1 MFVNN
6 PRSFTDKNILENSY
20 YHSGSTELLLLIKS
34 FCWKEAI
41 VYSQSWTCG
50 KYFTK
55 YVVIVVGILQ
65 NISIIVLPSQN
76 LKCKVFNNFASG
88 CNFFLCLKL
97 WEAPTQ
103 FFSTNSQSGKLHF
116 QNLIFP
122 SLIAPFSLLYLEL
135 DWKAALSA
143 ELSCQKYFLGHAVEG
158 QLNTLSICTWF
169 FKISIS
175 QNWFLKLIF
184 CLFQT
189 FCRLH
194 RQ

>member
-1 MFVNN
+1 M
-6 PRSFTDKNILENSY
+6 
-20 YHSGSTELLLLIKS
+20 
-34 FCWKEAI
+34 
-41 VYSQSWTCG
+41 YSQSWTCG
-50 KYFTK
+50 KYLTK

-143 ELSCQKYFLGHAVEG
+143 ELSCQKYFLGHVVEG
-158 QLNTLSICTWF
+158 
-169 FKISIS
+169 
-175 QNWFLKLIF
+175 
-184 CLFQT
+184 
-189 FCRLH
+189 H
-194 RQ
+194 

>member
-65 NISIIVLPSQN
+65 NISIIVVVS
-76 LKCKVFNNFASG
+76 NFAPG
-88 CNFFLCLKL
+88 
-97 WEAPTQ
+97 
-103 FFSTNSQSGKLHF
+103 
-116 QNLIFP
+116 
-122 SLIAPFSLLYLEL
+122 
-135 DWKAALSA
+135 
-143 ELSCQKYFLGHAVEG
+143 
-158 QLNTLSICTWF
+158 
-169 FKISIS
+169 
-175 QNWFLKLIF
+175 
-184 CLFQT
+184 
-189 FCRLH
+189 
-194 RQ
+194 